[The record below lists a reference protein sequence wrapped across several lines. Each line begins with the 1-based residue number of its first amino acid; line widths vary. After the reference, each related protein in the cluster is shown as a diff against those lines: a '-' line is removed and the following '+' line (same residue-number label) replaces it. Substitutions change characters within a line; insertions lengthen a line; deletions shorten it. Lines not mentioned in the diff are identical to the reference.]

1 MRAMKRF
8 VLLSMMI
15 LTPAIASAQ
24 AEKDT
29 NVVLGR
35 HQSSSVR
42 SYDVCACDAFVHL
55 HENGLG
61 QLADPVQ
68 KRMG

>member
-24 AEKDT
+24 DRKRYECG
-29 NVVLGR
+29 LGR
-35 HQSSSVR
+35 HQSRSVR

-61 QLADPVQ
+61 QLADAVQ